1 MTNYVN
7 QIQVGSKKI
16 RSQALSPKM
25 EKLLNAVGGELNVYF
40 DVQSGGQTDKHDP
53 STKGKSGGWTGSH
66 RHDSG
71 NAGDVRAYTLN
82 ADGSR
87 HYLDFTNPD
96 DQKVWSN
103 IVKLAV
109 ANGATGIG
117 AGEGYMDV
125 KTVHIGFGK
134 PAVWGG
140 VPKNGKP
147 APPAPSWLRQAYEDG
162 QHLPPGNI
170 PDVGTELDTNNGA
183 PIPMPGRPP
192 ALGGAPNVTS
202 APSLNTPGGAAAES
216 ASPYTPTLGWKDGE
230 PDPSGNVLRSQF
242 SQAEAEA
249 ARAAAPTGLADD
261 PRLMAMAAPQVA
273 QPNATEKLQ
282 DIHDKNDPL
291 LNLVQQRAAN
301 VQAGQ
306 PAWVTPMQRPAA
318 LQAQTASDAPTPMPG
333 RPAALDKAPA
343 APQGPATKAPVMA
356 RLPSGKMI
364 AEGTY
369 PSSNDG
375 STVTITRGPDGN
387 AVITRHDL
395 GFMNPAHIGAN
406 TIVGQMAQQMI
417 KDKAGEIGSDVQNY
431 VADTA
436 ANVKPPEQVSSALQ
450 AIQSASADPGAALN
464 NAGGTLANLFRMAT
478 GIPIGGTHTNTPQ
491 PNVVSAPSPQ
501 QQENPGTERYLRQ
514 PLPVQPQQQSI
525 PPKSIDDINFN
536 GYNGYR
542 QIQEM
547 GPQPVGSGNVTSAP
561 GPQGTVRV
569 NTVTVRPDGTSHP
582 VQPAPVS
589 DLTYG
594 QDNVSQLGQTM
605 ATGENHGTV
614 RAGPLVKAVTYEE
627 TNPAYAKWLAQ
638 YGNGGANVSG
648 SPDDRD
654 AAKAAVPPPPPQTIK
669 KTKNVTVAPVPQ
681 SRPAALQPQ
690 LVQAS
695 GGRILQ
701 KNKDG
706 SYTNIKTGT
715 VSAGSSGKHYDL
727 LEEAGAYN

>member
-1 MTNYVN
+1 MSRVIQS
-7 QIQVGSKKI
+7 QIDAKGKI
-16 RSQALSPKM
+16 RRLPISSKL
-25 EKLLNAVGGELNVYF
+25 EKILNSVGDEMNVEF
-40 DVQSGGQTDKHDP
+40 VVGSGGQTSDHNP
-53 STKGKSGGWTGSH
+53 ATKGKDWTGSH
-66 RHDSG
+66 RHDDG
-71 NAGDVRAYTLN
+71 GAADVQMYQTG
-82 ADGSR
+82 ADGVRRKISFDTPQGQA
-87 HYLDFTNPD
+87 L
-96 DQKVWSN
+96 WSQA
-103 IVKLAV
+103 VKLAV
-109 ANGATGIG
+109 AQGATGIG
-117 AGEGYMDV
+117 AGESYMGTD
-125 KTVHIGFGK
+125 TVHIGFGN
-134 PAVWGG
+134 PATWGG
-140 VPKNGKP
+140 VGKNA
-147 APPAPSWLRQAYEDG
+147 APDPDWLKTAYNDG
-162 QHLPPGNI
+162 LHLPPGSI
-170 PDVGTELDTNNGA
+170 PQVATALDVTPPPT
-183 PIPMPGRPP
+183 PMPGRPA

-202 APSLNTPGGAAAES
+202 APALNTPGGAAAES
-216 ASPYTPTLGWKDGE
+216 ASPYTPTLGWKDGD

-375 STVTITRGPDGN
+375 SSVTITRGPDGN

-395 GFMNPAHIGAN
+395 GFMNPAHIGKD

-417 KDKAGEIGSDVQNY
+417 KDKAGEAAAALGDAASSAQGF
-431 VADTA
+431 VADKSA
-436 ANVKPPEQVSSALQ
+436 PAVDAISSALANGGQ
-450 AIQSASADPGAALN
+450 TGTDAVAGFANGLGNMLN
-464 NAGGTLANLFRMAT
+464 GFLGG
-478 GIPIGGTHTNTPQ
+478 GNTPQ
-491 PNVVSAPSPQ
+491 PAKNVVSAPPP
-501 QQENPGTERYLRQ
+501 QENPGTERYLRQ
-514 PLPVQPQQQSI
+514 PLPAQPQQQSI

-536 GYNGYR
+536 AYNGYR

-547 GPQPVGSGNVTSAP
+547 GPQPVGSGNTTTAP
-561 GPQGTVRV
+561 SPKGTVRV
-569 NTVTVRPDGTSHP
+569 NTVTVRPDGTSHA

-594 QDNVSQLGQTM
+594 QDSVSQMGRDM